1 MDTSRILRGLAAIF
15 IGVGITVLIFIFA
28 PEIQHFQK
36 LGYFGVFLINLIA
49 SASIFVPIPGL
60 GITFVSSAVLYWPL
74 VGLASG
80 LGQALGETT
89 GYLAGYG
96 GGEMIEDGKMYT
108 RMRYWMENHGFLTL
122 LVLAAIPNPIIDL
135 AGLTAGAL
143 KYPYY
148 KFILALLIG
157 KTLKS
162 LVFACA
168 GAYSVTWL
176 AHYL

>member
-1 MDTSRILRGLAAIF
+1 MRGLTAIF

-28 PEIQHFQK
+28 PEIRHFQE
-36 LGYFGVFLINLIA
+36 LGYLGVFLINLVA
-49 SASIFVPIPGL
+49 SASIFIPIPGL

-96 GGEMIEDGKMYT
+96 GGVMMNEGPTYQ
-108 RMRYWMENHGFLTL
+108 RMHYWMENHGFLTL
-122 LVLAAIPNPIIDL
+122 LILAAIPNPIIDL

-148 KFILALLIG
+148 KFLLALLIG
-157 KTLKS
+157 KTIKS
-162 LVFACA
+162 LVFAWA

-176 AHYL
+176 AHFL